1 VLARQIERV
10 DVLAPDPVGFAA
22 MLWDGHSRDFHLAKD
37 KPLAL

>member
-22 MLWDGHSRDFHLAKD
+22 MLWDGEPGRFHFPED